1 MDKCLAVDS
10 LIKVKEHSAVQLDT
24 ILEGQVA
31 EHVRRTAL
39 GVERQQHV
47 QVSGVVHFPQKARVK
62 QVGKIICPLS
72 YGNRFFV

>member
-1 MDKCLAVDS
+1 MDICLAVDS

-24 ILEGQVA
+24 ILEDQAV

-47 QVSGVVHFPQKARVK
+47 QVSCNALHINPRKTD
-62 QVGKIICPLS
+62 L
-72 YGNRFFV
+72 FFLML